1 MDDLRAVTAMRAS
14 EAAAS
19 GDGGGVGNVENARLE
34 ILRHVEREHEADRRT
49 SCQSL
54 TLDAGDTS
62 QRGGSDFRATDRTS
76 VAPSPPAAAISARFT
91 EAPPFEERAAAP
103 EAPEAPHAPAGGV
116 NTLDHRLLFTS
127 SKGSC
132 VWSVD
137 KVMFG
142 RGNSVPEGAVP
153 RAFPHRISPWGGSF
167 AHVTVGERPR
177 VERGRTSSSG
187 LPSRKFEGR
196 IRCGPQGD
204 RPRRQRRACV
214 LTTMRKPKSQMR
226 MRQYQIRRPDDI
238 GQNIVIWLLLPA
250 ACCLLLLG
258 RSSTALL
265 ASCAV
270 VRVCGPRRGAAAAFD
285 SRTFVRAVALDAA
298 AGGGDDDARPPML
311 TTRAPAAAATGSDTS
326 SRPACVHRP
335 LTEAPPPAYCSDG
348 SRSGRGKDAAHA

>member
-153 RAFPHRISPWGGSF
+153 RAFPPSP
-167 AHVTVGERPR
+167 T
-177 VERGRTSSSG
+177 
-187 LPSRKFEGR
+187 
-196 IRCGPQGD
+196 
-204 RPRRQRRACV
+204 
-214 LTTMRKPKSQMR
+214 
-226 MRQYQIRRPDDI
+226 DD
-238 GQNIVIWLLLPA
+238 L
-250 ACCLLLLG
+250 
-258 RSSTALL
+258 
-265 ASCAV
+265 
-270 VRVCGPRRGAAAAFD
+270 
-285 SRTFVRAVALDAA
+285 
-298 AGGGDDDARPPML
+298 
-311 TTRAPAAAATGSDTS
+311 
-326 SRPACVHRP
+326 
-335 LTEAPPPAYCSDG
+335 
-348 SRSGRGKDAAHA
+348 

>member
-19 GDGGGVGNVENARLE
+19 GDGGGVGNVENARIE

-214 LTTMRKPKSQMR
+214 STTMRKPKSQMR

-238 GQNIVIWLLLPA
+238 GQNIIIWLLLPA
-250 ACCLLLLG
+250 ASCCLMQKESGMRGDGVTHDVVDRAARVVRRGPRVRAPTRRRRRLRQPHV
-258 RSSTALL
+258 RSSC
-265 ASCAV
+265 SS
-270 VRVCGPRRGAAAAFD
+270 RRGGRRRRRRRAAA
-285 SRTFVRAVALDAA
+285 DAC
-298 AGGGDDDARPPML
+298 DARA
-311 TTRAPAAAATGSDTS
+311 RGSGD
-326 SRPACVHRP
+326 RQ
-335 LTEAPPPAYCSDG
+335 
-348 SRSGRGKDAAHA
+348 